1 MRNIAKWLDNVLVD
15 DLHISP
21 DIAGFVNT
29 AVLIAALIIATV
41 GINWLM
47 QSIFRWITKRS
58 SSLAH
63 SKWHKFLVKRKI
75 GHHLILLVT

>member
-29 AVLIAALIIATV
+29 AVLIATMIY
-41 GINWLM
+41 
-47 QSIFRWITKRS
+47 
-58 SSLAH
+58 
-63 SKWHKFLVKRKI
+63 
-75 GHHLILLVT
+75 